1 MGPLARIVLSLGS
14 AVVVCTCTATPAL
27 AAPFGHHHGG
37 GHGLGG
43 SPGQDFSDPQG
54 DLPFIVP
61 SPSQLDQPALPTGS
75 AQAIQAE
82 ITGYSFQDNTPEG
95 SATISMPVLHRVAGG
110 TGTFTDPI
118 TTAVPGGASDPET
131 PKGTRLYVAK
141 LRRYFIVEDSGAT
154 AEGGKHFDLYVDGQ
168 GFTRADSE
176 ACMDSYTGTATII
189 LNPPPSEPVTRGPLT
204 GSGGCR
210 IGASGPTTDTS
221 TGAPSATDAPS
232 SPAKHT
238 HRAAADGG
246 DDQ

>member
-14 AVVVCTCTATPAL
+14 AIAVCTCTATPAL

-43 SPGQDFSDPQG
+43 SPGQDYSDPQG
-54 DLPFIVP
+54 DLPFPVP
-61 SPSQLDQPALPTGS
+61 LIQPALPTGS
-75 AQAIQAE
+75 AQTEQAE

-110 TGTFTDPI
+110 TGTFADPI
-118 TTAVPGGASDPET
+118 TTAVPGGADDPET
-131 PKGTRLYVAK
+131 PKGTKLYVAK

-168 GFTRADSE
+168 GFSRADSE

-189 LNPPPSEPVTRGPLT
+189 LNPPPREPVTPGPLT
-204 GSGGCR
+204 GPGGCR
-210 IGASGPTTDTS
+210 ITGTS
-221 TGAPSATDAPS
+221 TGAPSATDAPT
-232 SPAKHT
+232 SPARHT
-238 HRAAADGG
+238 HRATADDGG
-246 DDQ
+246 GTDDQQN